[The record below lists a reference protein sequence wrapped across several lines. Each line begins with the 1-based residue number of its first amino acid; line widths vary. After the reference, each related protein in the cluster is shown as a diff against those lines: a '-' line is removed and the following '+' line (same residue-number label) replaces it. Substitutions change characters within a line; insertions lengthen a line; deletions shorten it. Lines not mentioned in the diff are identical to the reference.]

1 MGIQTMIN
9 LKPNPRNSHIMHK
22 LEVDA
27 DIQDRNG
34 VSYKSQLLAA
44 LESNLNLRREVLRL
58 TNQQGSLETV
68 VKAVAR

>member
-1 MGIQTMIN
+1 MIN

-27 DIQDRNG
+27 DVQDRNG
-34 VSYKSQLLAA
+34 VSYKAQLLSA

-58 TNQQGSLETV
+58 TRQQGSLETV
-68 VKAVAR
+68 VKAVSR

>member
-1 MGIQTMIN
+1 MIN

-22 LEVDA
+22 LEDDA

-58 TNQQGSLETV
+58 TRQQGSLETV
-68 VKAVAR
+68 VKAIGR

>member
-1 MGIQTMIN
+1 
-9 LKPNPRNSHIMHK
+9 MHK

-68 VKAVAR
+68 VKAIGR

>member
-1 MGIQTMIN
+1 MIN

-22 LEVDA
+22 WEGDA

-58 TNQQGSLETV
+58 TRQQGSLETV
-68 VKAVAR
+68 VKAIGR

>member
-1 MGIQTMIN
+1 MIN
-9 LKPNPRNSHIMHK
+9 LKPNPRNSHIMNK

-58 TNQQGSLETV
+58 TRQQGSLETV
-68 VKAVAR
+68 VKAVSR

>member
-1 MGIQTMIN
+1 MIN
-9 LKPNPRNSHIMHK
+9 IKPNPRNSHIMHK

-34 VSYKSQLLAA
+34 VSYKSQLLSA

-58 TNQQGSLETV
+58 TRQQGSLETV
-68 VKAVAR
+68 VKAISR

>member
-1 MGIQTMIN
+1 MIN
-9 LKPNPRNSHIMHK
+9 IKRNPRNSHIMHK

-58 TNQQGSLETV
+58 NRQQGSLETV
-68 VKAVAR
+68 VKAVSR

>member
-1 MGIQTMIN
+1 MIN
-9 LKPNPRNSHIMHK
+9 LKSNPRNSHIMHK

-58 TNQQGSLETV
+58 NRQRGSLETV
-68 VKAVAR
+68 VKAVSK